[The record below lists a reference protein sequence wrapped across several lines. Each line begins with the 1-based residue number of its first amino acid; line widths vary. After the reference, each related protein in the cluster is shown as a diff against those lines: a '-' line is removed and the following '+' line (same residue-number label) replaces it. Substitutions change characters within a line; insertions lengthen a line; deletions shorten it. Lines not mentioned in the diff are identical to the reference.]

1 MIDYVS
7 EVNRKKVKKDRIAI
21 CPKFGCKYLEKIK
34 PLKFGIFGF
43 RKYPKCP
50 LHELSLV
57 FIDEFIENFIQAVNA
72 CLFDISGLPPKTLLK
87 SIMEKAPNEI
97 KNVIKG
103 WIFCNPIGR
112 GAQIVSEYMDGLSR
126 SYIKLLNRKQ
136 RKSVQDQETSKKRY
150 DSLRAG
156 LNKVAEEYSSFLQK
170 IHTKSELIDNRE
182 CLNLNKSTREV
193 LNRWLK
199 EHLNEI
205 QMSQEKMNQS
215 LQINQL
221 PIIKTI
227 YDKILH
233 AGTCS
238 LLLGKSP
245 AIRLKRFIFML
256 GFSPFDGYDFLDNIF
271 RDKYNKFRINA
282 HFHHIDYD
290 PKNDME
296 ENLVFL
302 PSKHPNDSK
311 KMIRYMTHDKISGM
325 EATYKDNRTAKQ
337 IKNQT
342 RKELSKI
349 KQQLQKNTSIITQ
362 VFLSKDSQLLDSL
375 IGWNR
380 QSILKFKNRLE
391 DHSLTWTMDLN
402 KIIPKEKYGK
412 RISNLEYNKLKKK
425 CWVD

>member
-205 QMSQEKMNQS
+205 
-215 LQINQL
+215 
-221 PIIKTI
+221 
-227 YDKILH
+227 
-233 AGTCS
+233 
-238 LLLGKSP
+238 
-245 AIRLKRFIFML
+245 
-256 GFSPFDGYDFLDNIF
+256 
-271 RDKYNKFRINA
+271 
-282 HFHHIDYD
+282 
-290 PKNDME
+290 
-296 ENLVFL
+296 
-302 PSKHPNDSK
+302 
-311 KMIRYMTHDKISGM
+311 
-325 EATYKDNRTAKQ
+325 
-337 IKNQT
+337 
-342 RKELSKI
+342 
-349 KQQLQKNTSIITQ
+349 
-362 VFLSKDSQLLDSL
+362 
-375 IGWNR
+375 
-380 QSILKFKNRLE
+380 
-391 DHSLTWTMDLN
+391 
-402 KIIPKEKYGK
+402 
-412 RISNLEYNKLKKK
+412 
-425 CWVD
+425 